1 MSGQSR
7 AMDGPGRA
15 SGASEGSFFE
25 RYFKLSVWNTTIGTE
40 ALAGLTTFMVMDYII
55 FVNPN
60 ILTTIPQDGVTR
72 AGITTAT
79 CLVAGIMSILMGLV
93 TNRAFAI
100 APGMGINAI
109 VAFQL
114 IGAQGLTYG
123 EAMGVI
129 VAEGIVITL
138 LVVVGLR
145 KMVMEAI
152 PEDLKK
158 AISVGIGLFILFI
171 GLVNGG
177 LVRPGAGTPL
187 EMAPLVGWTLAT
199 TVIGL
204 LLTVVLMARNVRG
217 ALLWGVL
224 GTTVIAIV
232 INALNNNTLWLVTGA
247 DGVARDLGVARIPT
261 EFIAT
266 PDFST
271 VGMVSFGF
279 FAKLGVL
286 TAVLVV
292 FAIMLADFFD
302 TLGTLVGVGGQA
314 GYLNERGELPD
325 AQKPLLIDSLAA
337 VGGGLGGAS
346 SATTY
351 IESAAGIGVGG
362 RTGLTAIVTGVLFL
376 LAMPFWP
383 IVGAV
388 PAQATAPALI
398 LVGFLMTGV
407 LARREVT
414 TADGKQITT
423 GGIDFANLAIGL
435 PALATIV
442 LMPLTYNIT
451 NGIGAGFLLYTL
463 IRLAKGEAKAIHP
476 ALYVV
481 SAAFLLYF
489 LRLALFDI
497 TV

>member
-1 MSGQSR
+1 MSGRSR
-7 AMDGPGRA
+7 AMEGPGRVD
-15 SGASEGSFFE
+15 GADGGSALD
-25 RYFKLSVWNTTIGTE
+25 RHFKLSAWNTTVGTE
-40 ALAGLTTFMVMDYII
+40 AMAGLTTFMVMAYII
-55 FVNPN
+55 FVNPT
-60 ILTTIPQDGVTR
+60 ILTTTQQEVSR

-114 IGAQGLTYG
+114 VGAQGLTYG

-129 VAEGIVITL
+129 VVEGLIITL

-145 KMVMEAI
+145 RIVMEAI

-158 AISVGIGLFILFI
+158 AIAVGIGFFILFI

-177 LVRPGAGTPL
+177 LVRQGAGTPL
-187 EMAPLVGWTLAT
+187 EMSPLVGWTLAT
-199 TVIGL
+199 TVFGVF
-204 LLTVVLMARNVRG
+204 LTAALMARDVRG
-217 ALLWGVL
+217 ALLWGLL
-224 GTTVIAIV
+224 GTTAFAIV
-232 INALNNNTLWLVTGA
+232 VNALNGNTLWLV
-247 DGVARDLGVARIPT
+247 DGQDQGIARLPT
-261 EFIAT
+261 TIIAT

-271 VGMVSFGF
+271 LGTFSFGF

-286 TAVLVV
+286 TAILIV

-314 GYLNERGELPD
+314 GYLNAQGELPD
-325 AQKPLLIDSLAA
+325 AQKPLLVDSLAA
-337 VGGGLGGAS
+337 VVGGAAGSS

-362 RTGLTAIVTGVLFL
+362 RTGLTAVITGVLFL

-383 IVGAV
+383 IVGVV

-407 LARREVT
+407 LARREET
-414 TADGKQITT
+414 TASGERITT
-423 GGIDFANLAIGL
+423 GGIDFTNLSIGL

-451 NGIGAGFLLYTL
+451 NGIGAGFLLYTA
-463 IRLAKGEAKAIHP
+463 IRLVKGEAWQIHP

-481 SAAFLLYF
+481 TAAFLVYF

-497 TV
+497 AV

>member
-1 MSGQSR
+1 MSSAAG
-7 AMDGPGRA
+7 
-15 SGASEGSFFE
+15 GAILE
-25 RYFKLSVWNTTIGTE
+25 RYFKLSAWNTTVATE
-40 ALAGLTTFMVMDYII
+40 AIAGLTTFMVMAYII
-55 FVNPN
+55 FVNPS
-60 ILTTIPQDGVTR
+60 ILGSSGMSI
-72 AGITTAT
+72 AGLTTAT
-79 CLVAGIMSILMGLV
+79 CLVAGVMTILMGLV

-114 IGAQGLTYG
+114 IGAQKLTYG

-129 VAEGIVITL
+129 VTEGVVITL

-145 KMVMEAI
+145 RIVMDAI

-171 GLVNGG
+171 GLVDGG
-177 LVRPGAGTPL
+177 LVKPGDGTPL
-187 EMAPLVGWTLAT
+187 TMAPLNTLTLAT
-199 TVIGL
+199 TVIGI
-204 LLTVVLMARNVRG
+204 LLTAGLLARNVRG

-232 INALNNNTLWLVTGA
+232 INALKDNSVWTA
-247 DGVARDLGVARIPT
+247 PGVARIPSSVV
-261 EFIAT
+261 AT

-271 VGMVSFGF
+271 IGTLSFGF
-279 FAKLGVL
+279 FSKLGVL
-286 TAVLVV
+286 SAILVV

-325 AQKPLLIDSLAA
+325 AQKPLLVDSLAA
-337 VGGGLGGAS
+337 VAGGLGGTS

-351 IESAAGIGVGG
+351 IESAAGIGAGG
-362 RTGLTAIVTGVLFL
+362 RTGLTSVITGVLFL

-383 IVGAV
+383 IVGVV
-388 PAQATAPALI
+388 PLQATAPALI
-398 LVGFLMTGV
+398 LVGFIMTGV

-414 TADGKQITT
+414 TEGGKTIST
-423 GGIDFANLAIGL
+423 GGIDFTNLAIGL

-451 NGIGAGFLLYTL
+451 NGIGAGFLLYTF
-463 IRLAKGEAKAIHP
+463 IRLVKGEARKIHP

-481 SAAFLLYF
+481 SAAFLVYF
-489 LRLALFDI
+489 LRLALFDV

>member
-1 MSGQSR
+1 MTGRTGTLDRGQ
-7 AMDGPGRA
+7 G
-15 SGASEGSFFE
+15 GALE
-25 RYFKLSVWNTTIGTE
+25 RFFKLREWNTTVGTE
-40 ALAGLTTFMVMDYII
+40 LMAGLTTFMVMAYII

-60 ILTTIPQDGVTR
+60 ILTTTQQDASR

-79 CLVAGIMSILMGLV
+79 CLVAGIMTLIMGLF
-93 TNRAFAI
+93 TNRAFAL
-100 APGMGINAI
+100 APGLGINAI

-114 IGAQGLTYG
+114 IGAQKLTYA

-129 VAEGIVITL
+129 VTEGIVITL

-145 KMVMEAI
+145 RLVMDAI

-171 GLVNGG
+171 GLVDAGI
-177 LVRPGAGTPL
+177 VRQGQGTPL
-187 EMAPLVGWTLAT
+187 EMAPLIGWPLLVAI
-199 TVIGL
+199 IGL
-204 LLTVVLMARNVRG
+204 LLTIILMARAVRG

-232 INALNNNTLWLVTGA
+232 ANALNGNRLWLVPDSAHPGQFI
-247 DGVARDLGVARIPT
+247 DNGVAEIPNRLLA
-261 EFIAT
+261 I

-271 VGMVSFGF
+271 LGLVSFGF
-279 FAKLGVL
+279 VGKLGIL
-286 TAVLVV
+286 SAVLIV

-314 GYLNERGELPD
+314 GYLRANGELPD
-325 AQKPLLIDSLAA
+325 AQKPLLVDSLAA
-337 VGGGLGGAS
+337 VAGGLGGVS

-351 IESAAGIGVGG
+351 IESAAGVGVGG
-362 RTGLTAIVTGVLFL
+362 RTGLTAVVTGILFL

-383 IVGAV
+383 LVGAV
-388 PAQATAPALI
+388 PVQATAPALI

-407 LARREVT
+407 LAQRET
-414 TADGKQITT
+414 LAADGSRSMT
-423 GGIDFANLAIGL
+423 GGIDFTNLAIGL
-435 PALATIV
+435 PALATII

-463 IRLAKGEAKAIHP
+463 IRLVKGEWRAIHP
-476 ALYVV
+476 ALYAV

-489 LRLALFDI
+489 LRLPLFGV

>member
-1 MSGQSR
+1 VL
-7 AMDGPGRA
+7 
-15 SGASEGSFFE
+15 E
-25 RYFKLSVWNTTIGTE
+25 RYFKLSTWNTTIGTE
-40 ALAGLTTFMVMDYII
+40 AIAGLTTFMVMAYII
-55 FVNPN
+55 FVNPT
-60 ILTTIPQDGVTR
+60 ILTTIPQDGITR

-79 CLVAGIMSILMGLV
+79 CLVAGIMTIIMGLV

-114 IGAQGLTYG
+114 IGAQKLTYG

-129 VAEGIVITL
+129 VTEGIVITL
-138 LVVVGLR
+138 LVLVGLR
-145 KMVMEAI
+145 RIVMDAI

-171 GLVNGG
+171 GLVDAG
-177 LVRPGAGTPL
+177 LVKPGEGTPL
-187 EMAPLVGWTLAT
+187 TMAPLNTLPLAT
-199 TVIGL
+199 AVIGL
-204 LLTVVLMARNVRG
+204 LLTVALMARNVRG

-224 GTTVIAIV
+224 GTTAIAII
-232 INALNNNTLWLVTGA
+232 INALNNN
-247 DGVARDLGVARIPT
+247 GVWTTPGVARIPSDI
-261 EFIAT
+261 IAT

-271 VGMVSFGF
+271 VGTVSFGF
-279 FAKLGVL
+279 FSRLGVL
-286 TAVLVV
+286 SAILVV

-325 AQKPLLIDSLAA
+325 AQKPLLVDSLAA
-337 VGGGLGGAS
+337 VAGGLGGTS

-351 IESAAGIGVGG
+351 IESAAGIGAGG
-362 RTGLTAIVTGVLFL
+362 RTGLTSVIAGVLFL

-383 IVGAV
+383 IVGVV
-388 PAQATAPALI
+388 PAEATAPALI
-398 LVGFLMTGV
+398 LVGFMMTGI

-414 TADGKQITT
+414 TEDGKTTAT
-423 GGIDFANLAIGL
+423 GGIDFTNLAIGL

-451 NGIGAGFLLYTL
+451 NGIGAGFLLYTF
-463 IRLAKGEAKAIHP
+463 IRLVKGEASKIHP

-481 SAAFLLYF
+481 SAAFLIYF

>member
-1 MSGQSR
+1 MSN
-7 AMDGPGRA
+7 APD
-15 SGASEGSFFE
+15 GSFLE
-25 RYFKLSVWNTTIGTE
+25 RYFKLSAWNTTLGTE
-40 ALAGLTTFMVMDYII
+40 AMAGVTTFMVMAYII
-55 FVNPN
+55 FVNPS
-60 ILTTIPQDGVTR
+60 ILAGDGPLR
-72 AGITTAT
+72 PGITTAT
-79 CLVAGIMSILMGLV
+79 CLVAGIMTILMGLV

-114 IGAQGLTYG
+114 VGAQGLTYG

-129 VAEGIVITL
+129 VAEGIIITL

-145 KMVMEAI
+145 RIVMDAI

-158 AISVGIGLFILFI
+158 AIAVGIGLFILFI

-177 LVRPGAGTPL
+177 LVVTDAGTPL
-187 EMAPLVGWTLAT
+187 AMAPLNTWTVAT
-199 TVIGL
+199 TVLGL

-224 GTTVIAIV
+224 GTTAIAII
-232 INALNNNTLWLVTGA
+232 INAFNNNTVWTTP
-247 DGVARDLGVARIPT
+247 GVARIPT
-261 EFIAT
+261 DIIAT

-271 VGMVSFGF
+271 VGLVSFKF
-279 FAKLGVL
+279 FDHLGVL
-286 TAVLVV
+286 TAVLVI

-325 AQKPLLIDSLAA
+325 AQKPLLVDSLAA
-337 VGGGLGGAS
+337 VGGGLGGTS

-351 IESAAGIGVGG
+351 IESAAGISVGG
-362 RTGLTAIVTGVLFL
+362 RTGLTAVITGILFL

-388 PAQATAPALI
+388 PAEATAPALI

-407 LARREVT
+407 LARQEVT
-414 TADGKQITT
+414 TVEGKTLAT
-423 GGIDFANLAIGL
+423 GGIDFTNLAIGL

-463 IRLAKGEAKAIHP
+463 IRLVKGEAKAIHP

>member
-1 MSGQSR
+1 MAGQSR
-7 AMDGPGRA
+7 AIDRGGDNNA
-15 SGASEGSFFE
+15 LE
-25 RYFKLSVWNTTIGTE
+25 RFFKLRAWGTTVGTE
-40 ALAGLTTFMVMDYII
+40 VMAGLTTFMVMAYII

-60 ILTTIPQDGVTR
+60 ILTTTQQEASR

-79 CLVAGIMSILMGLV
+79 CLVAGLMTILMGLV
-93 TNRAFAI
+93 TNRAFAV
-100 APGMGINAI
+100 APGLGINAI

-114 IGAQGLTYG
+114 VGAQRLTYA

-129 VAEGIVITL
+129 VAEGLIITL
-138 LVVVGLR
+138 LVVAGLR
-145 KMVMEAI
+145 RIVMDAI
-152 PEDLKK
+152 PEDLKR

-171 GLVNGG
+171 GLVNAGI
-177 LVRPGAGTPL
+177 VRQGEGTPL
-187 EMAPLVGWTLAT
+187 EMAPLTGWTLLVA
-199 TVIGL
+199 VLGL
-204 LLTVVLMARNVRG
+204 LLTVVLMARDVRG

-232 INALNNNTLWLVTGA
+232 VNAANGNRLWLVPS
-247 DGVARDLGVARIPT
+247 PT
-261 EFIAT
+261 NPAQLIDVGIAKLPTQIVAT

-271 VGMVSFGF
+271 IGMVSFGF
-279 FAKLGVL
+279 FGKLGIL
-286 TAVLVV
+286 TAVLIV
-292 FAIMLADFFD
+292 FTILLADFFD

-325 AQKPLLIDSLAA
+325 AQKPLLVDSLAA
-337 VGGGLGGAS
+337 VAGGLGGTS

-351 IESAAGIGVGG
+351 IESAAGVGVGG
-362 RTGLTAIVTGVLFL
+362 RTGLTAIVAGVLFL

-383 IVGAV
+383 LVGVV
-388 PAQATAPALI
+388 PQQATAPALI

-407 LARREVT
+407 LARREVVT
-414 TADGKQITT
+414 EGGVRTAT

-451 NGIGAGFLLYTL
+451 NGIGAGFVLYTL
-463 IRLAKGEAKAIHP
+463 IRLVKGEARAIHP

-481 SAAFLLYF
+481 TAAFLLYF
-489 LRLALFDI
+489 LRLPLFGI

>member
-7 AMDGPGRA
+7 AMGGSGSA
-15 SGASEGSFFE
+15 GGAIGASALDRF
-25 RYFKLSVWNTTIGTE
+25 FKLSTWNTTVGTE
-40 ALAGLTTFMVMDYII
+40 AMAGLTTFMVMAYII
-55 FVNPN
+55 FVNPT
-60 ILTTIPQDGVTR
+60 ILTTTQQEASR

-79 CLVAGIMSILMGLV
+79 CLVAGLLSILMGLV

-114 IGAQGLTYG
+114 VGAQGLTYG

-129 VAEGIVITL
+129 VVEGVVITL

-145 KMVMEAI
+145 RIVMEAI

-158 AISVGIGLFILFI
+158 AISVGIGFFILFI
-171 GLVNGG
+171 GLINGG
-177 LVRPGAGTPL
+177 LVKQGAGTPL
-187 EMAPLVGWTLAT
+187 EMSPLIGWTLAT
-199 TVIGL
+199 TVFGIF
-204 LLTVVLMARNVRG
+204 LTVLLMARDVRG
-217 ALLWGVL
+217 ALLWGLL
-224 GTTVIAIV
+224 GTTAFAIIV
-232 INALNNNTLWLVTGA
+232 NAINGNRLWLV
-247 DGVARDLGVARIPT
+247 DGQDLGIARLPT
-261 EFIAT
+261 TIVAT

-271 VGMVSFGF
+271 LGMFSFGF

-286 TAVLVV
+286 TAILIV

-314 GYLNERGELPD
+314 GYLNAKGELPD
-325 AQKPLLIDSLAA
+325 AQKPLLVDSLAA
-337 VGGGLGGAS
+337 VAGGAAGSS

-362 RTGLTAIVTGVLFL
+362 RTGLTAVITGALFL

-383 IVGAV
+383 IVGVV

-407 LARREVT
+407 LARREET
-414 TADGKQITT
+414 TASGEKVVT
-423 GGIDFANLAIGL
+423 GGIDFTNIAIGL

-451 NGIGAGFLLYTL
+451 NGIGAGFLLYTA
-463 IRLAKGEAKAIHP
+463 IRLVKGEAKAIHP

-481 SAAFLLYF
+481 TAAFLVYF
-489 LRLALFDI
+489 LRLALFGI
-497 TV
+497 GV